1 MTEKFC
7 LKWNNFQS
15 NVTLAFSQLRTIT
28 HYQDVTLVSD
38 DYKNVSA
45 HRIILSA
52 CSDFFNEI

>member
-7 LKWNNFQS
+7 LMWNDFQS
-15 NVTLAFSQLRTIT
+15 NVTSAFSQLRTIT
-28 HYQDVTLVSD
+28 YYQDVTLVSD